1 MKLTFKNAYL
11 ITFGILLI
19 LAIAM
24 QFTNEVQWKIGDFI
38 IAAAILFT
46 VTTSLLLI
54 NLYVKSKLKKTG
66 LLLIVIILFILIWAE
81 LAVGIFNSPIAGS

>member
-11 ITFGILLI
+11 IAFALLLI
-19 LAIAM
+19 PAIAM

-38 IAAAILFT
+38 IAAVILFT

-54 NLYVKSKLKKTG
+54 NQYVRSKWKKIG
-66 LLLIVIILFILIWAE
+66 LLLIVIILFILLWAE
-81 LAVGIFNSPIAGS
+81 LAVGIFDSPIAGS